1 MRRSKKSLGRAI
13 LVSVLSA
20 SMVMTAPVYAADY
33 LGVNE
38 RVTGDVTDGIY
49 ADGESNVTITGTVSG
64 KEENGEDITI
74 LDKSNI
80 TIDGDA
86 NCSQVDVEDGSTLK
100 VGGNVNSNNI
110 TNNDSHL
117 IVDNDVKTG
126 DLNNYGGIVTIG
138 GDVETTGTLGNSDGT
153 LSVGG
158 DVKSDRV
165 TVWGSLNVA
174 GNISSSPD
182 SDDRNSL
189 IIASK
194 GANVS
199 VGKDVTLTG
208 TEAAIAVSGRR
219 NGDYSNKTSNV
230 TVGGDVNVDT
240 VDKTGGNRYGAGL
253 SVDGDDGSKI
263 NVRIDGKITVKSQDG
278 AEGISTYVSN
288 DDGAKD
294 NKTGATI
301 KVEAG
306 GVEIIAP
313 KKDATHNSAAGIG
326 ITNDDNTS
334 TTIVIKGDLKSTQD
348 GINIFNNGSGATTDI
363 IVDGTI
369 ESNNN
374 ESGIVIFNKG
384 ENNQTN
390 ITAWKIN
397 NNTEKDDP
405 VLVNR
410 LEGDSKKGISD
421 DAATK
426 KQNDNINYI
435 IRREGTITLDGT
447 RTITSFN
454 GDTYETAH
462 ENEKLTIHVKVDDDK
477 KYRVDRVE
485 GGTATATKNA
495 DGSWTLTVPK
505 NGGVDIRAVL
515 VAIEQKES
523 SSSSSS
529 SGSSSSG
536 GGSSSSHPGSS
547 NAASGMTTT
556 TTDGATVQT
565 NVAKNNNSTTTAAAV
580 RIGTSTANV
589 TSSVS
594 EQNGTKVTFQNATGN
609 LAGASFKTVG
619 QISADGTTLVKEDG
633 TTAKMATGMLLVIE
647 NADGT
652 SIGCFVDANGKII
665 ATGAYEVYYM
675 LGTDG
680 KLHAH
685 FVNPQGYF
693 MSGIQVINGQTVTF
707 NAVGEMVSVL

>member
-1 MRRSKKSLGRAI
+1 MTRSLYHTYQMNLGTSYLLNRTI
-13 LVSVLSA
+13 PKNLS
-20 SMVMTAPVYAADY
+20 T
-33 LGVNE
+33 
-38 RVTGDVTDGIY
+38 
-49 ADGESNVTITGTVSG
+49 
-64 KEENGEDITI
+64 K
-74 LDKSNI
+74 
-80 TIDGDA
+80 
-86 NCSQVDVEDGSTLK
+86 
-100 VGGNVNSNNI
+100 
-110 TNNDSHL
+110 
-117 IVDNDVKTG
+117 
-126 DLNNYGGIVTIG
+126 
-138 GDVETTGTLGNSDGT
+138 
-153 LSVGG
+153 
-158 DVKSDRV
+158 
-165 TVWGSLNVA
+165 WGAL
-174 GNISSSPD
+174 
-182 SDDRNSL
+182 
-189 IIASK
+189 
-194 GANVS
+194 
-199 VGKDVTLTG
+199 
-208 TEAAIAVSGRR
+208 
-219 NGDYSNKTSNV
+219 
-230 TVGGDVNVDT
+230 
-240 VDKTGGNRYGAGL
+240 
-253 SVDGDDGSKI
+253 
-263 NVRIDGKITVKSQDG
+263 
-278 AEGISTYVSN
+278 
-288 DDGAKD
+288 
-294 NKTGATI
+294 
-301 KVEAG
+301 
-306 GVEIIAP
+306 
-313 KKDATHNSAAGIG
+313 HG

-421 DAATK
+421 DVATK
-426 KQNDNINYI
+426 KQNENINYI

-547 NAASGMTTT
+547 NVASGMTTT

-609 LAGASFKTVG
+609 LAGTSFKTVG

-693 MSGIQVINGQTVTF
+693 MTGIQVINGQTVTF